1 LSRVLRMVLIVT
13 LSMTFVAAF
22 TSTRL
27 DAQGTEHE
35 KYVSPW
41 KTRWDYRG
49 PRGADHWSHLDPAYA
64 ACNEGKEQSPIDIH
78 DAVKTDLPALQF
90 DSKNGPVRYVINNGY
105 TIRVNYLRGN
115 ENYLVAGGQRYELIQ
130 FHFHRPSEES
140 ISGKTYPMEA
150 HLMYETVGGKVAGVT
165 VLIKSGHPNS
175 AVQKLWEHMPN
186 TEGQNEVPGVEIN
199 PSDLLPRNTRAYFMY
214 MGSVTAPPCTEG
226 VTWFVIK
233 NPIELSE
240 NQINAFAK
248 LYPND
253 ARPVQ
258 PLNGRVVRESR

>member
-1 LSRVLRMVLIVT
+1 VRHVAIVATLIAA
-13 LSMTFVAAF
+13 VAAW
-22 TSTRL
+22 TSTCL
-27 DAQGTEHE
+27 EAQEAEHE

-41 KTRWDYRG
+41 KTRWDYHGSRG
-49 PRGADHWSHLDPAYA
+49 PEHWSKLDPAYA
-64 ACNEGKEQSPIDIH
+64 ACDGKEQSPIAIH
-78 DAVKTDLPALQF
+78 DAVKDDMPPLQF
-90 DSKNGPVRYVINNGY
+90 ESRSGPVRYVINNGY
-105 TIRVNYLRGN
+105 TIRVNYRLENG
-115 ENYLVAGGQRYELIQ
+115 NYLLARGQRYELIQ

-140 ISGKTYPMEA
+140 ISGKIYPMEA
-150 HLMYETVGGKVAGVT
+150 HLMYQAADGKAAGVT
-165 VLIKSGHPNS
+165 VFIKAGHPNP
-175 AVQKLWEHMPN
+175 VVEKLWEHMPN

-199 PSDLLPRNTRAYFMY
+199 PSDLLPRNTQAYFMY

-226 VTWFVIK
+226 VTWFVLK
-233 NPIELSE
+233 NPIEISN